1 MNDRSTPSA
10 DPATAGTAA
19 WGWVPVRSLA
29 PRHRE
34 RILAH
39 LLALDPA
46 SRYLRFGYP
55 ASDAQ
60 VSRYVDSID
69 FQRDEA
75 FGIFNRR
82 LELVAMAHLA
92 YRTDGADAPTA
103 EFGVSVLPTARR
115 RGFGGR
121 LFEHAMLHARNRHV
135 QTLVIHALSENGPM
149 LALARRFGATLDRQG
164 SETDAR
170 LRLPPDTFSSHL
182 DQLLGDHAAE
192 VDYRLKWRAHQ
203 VDERMRRRSP
213 APPTPADARMPAE
226 PTPANTRVR
235 SEPTPANA
243 RVGEG
248 AEEAPA
254 GPG

>member
-1 MNDRSTPSA
+1 MTMLPPVSPPSA
-10 DPATAGTAA
+10 GAH
-19 WGWVPVRSLA
+19 WRWVPVRSLA

-39 LLALDPA
+39 LLLLDER

-60 VSRYVDSID
+60 IGRYVDSID

-92 YRTDGADAPTA
+92 YRIEDAPAGPTA
-103 EFGVSVLPTARR
+103 EFGVSVLNSARR

-121 LFEHAMLHARNRHV
+121 LFEHAMLHARNRGV
-135 QTLVIHALSENGPM
+135 QTLMIHALSENAPM

-164 SETDAR
+164 PETDGQ
-170 LRLPPDTFSSHL
+170 LRLPPDSFGSHL
-182 DQLLGDHAAE
+182 DQLLGDQAAE
-192 VDYRLKWRAHQ
+192 IDYGLKWQAHHAHQ
-203 VDERMRRRSP
+203 VHRPPSSEA
-213 APPTPADARMPAE
+213 APDTRHADPRPQS
-226 PTPANTRVR
+226 TPANERV
-235 SEPTPANA
+235 EA
-243 RVGEG
+243 G
-248 AEEAPA
+248 AVEASVAPR
-254 GPG
+254 

>member
-1 MNDRSTPSA
+1 MTMTSPVCPESR
-10 DPATAGTAA
+10 ATH
-19 WGWVPVRSLA
+19 WRWVPVRSLA

-39 LLALDPA
+39 LLLLDER

-60 VSRYVDSID
+60 IARYVDSID

-92 YRTDGADAPTA
+92 YRIDDAPGGPTA
-103 EFGVSVLPTARR
+103 EFGVSVLTSARR

-121 LFEHAMLHARNRHV
+121 LFEHAMLHARNRGV
-135 QTLVIHALSENGPM
+135 QTLIIHALSENAAM

-164 SETDAR
+164 PETDAQ
-170 LRLPPDTFSSHL
+170 LRLPPDSFGSHL
-182 DQLLGDHAAE
+182 DQLLGDRAAE
-192 VDYRLKWRAHQ
+192 IDYSLKWQALHVHHAHRPHGTGPLPEARKAD
-203 VDERMRRRSP
+203 VD
-213 APPTPADARMPAE
+213 TH
-226 PTPANTRVR
+226 PTPANQRVEAGA
-235 SEPTPANA
+235 SEAS
-243 RVGEG
+243 V
-248 AEEAPA
+248 APR
-254 GPG
+254 

>member
-1 MNDRSTPSA
+1 MTHPAPRVPDA
-10 DPATAGTAA
+10 DPATAGTAS

-46 SRYLRFGYP
+46 SRYLRFGYQ

-60 VSRYVDSID
+60 VARYVDSID

-75 FGIFNRR
+75 FGVFNRR

-92 YRTDGADAPTA
+92 YRLEGDGPGGAPTA
-103 EFGVSVLPTARR
+103 EFGVSVLPSARR

-182 DQLLGDHAAE
+182 DQLLGDQAAE
-192 VDYRLKWRAHQ
+192 FDYRLKWRARQ
-203 VDERMRRRSP
+203 VD
-213 APPTPADARMPAE
+213 D
-226 PTPANTRVR
+226 RVR
-235 SEPTPANA
+235 AGTAAAPTPANA
-243 RVGEG
+243 RVDEG
-248 AEEAPA
+248 AAETPA
-254 GPG
+254 GAG

>member
-1 MNDRSTPSA
+1 MITSASRSPDA
-10 DPATAGTAA
+10 EPAIPGPAT

-46 SRYLRFGYP
+46 SRYLRFGYQ

-75 FGIFNRR
+75 FGVFNRR

-92 YRTDGADAPTA
+92 YRLEGDGGKDGPPTA
-103 EFGVSVLPTARR
+103 EFGVSVLPSARR

-170 LRLPPDTFSSHL
+170 LRLPPDTLSSHL
-182 DQLLGDHAAE
+182 DQLLGDQAAE
-192 VDYRLKWRAHQ
+192 FDYRLKWRAHQ
-203 VDERMRRRSP
+203 VDGRLRATGP
-213 APPTPADARMPAE
+213 ARG
-226 PTPANTRVR
+226 
-235 SEPTPANA
+235 TPANA
-243 RVGEG
+243 RVDEDE
-248 AEEAPA
+248 AEAPA
-254 GPG
+254 GAG